1 MAATSFLLFLKI
13 NLAHSKK
20 QKLLDSVNCS
30 LKRGI
35 VHTSLSDQQLQKFT
49 ISASSLL
56 LLLLCCCVVCTFVFI
71 SVLYV
76 KSPLYFFFFF
86 LLLTGWNSYNHN
98 KCNHTFSY
106 SPFCY
111 ELSTFWFLLKDWVYV
126 CLMILLYSTA
136 CINFPCTKMVICGS
150 PHEIFSCIKN
160 WIKLPDILWLHLLGY
175 SINV

>member
-1 MAATSFLLFLKI
+1 MSTLLWVTSNYRNSPFQQAVFCCCCYAVVLYAHLFLF
-13 NLAHSKK
+13 LSFT
-20 QKLLDSVNCS
+20 
-30 LKRGI
+30 LKVPCI
-35 VHTSLSDQQLQKFT
+35 
-49 ISASSLL
+49 
-56 LLLLCCCVVCTFVFI
+56 
-71 SVLYV
+71 
-76 KSPLYFFFFF
+76 FFFF

-160 WIKLPDILWLHLLGY
+160 RIKLPDILWLHLLGY